1 MSARADLTVLRVA
14 EARADRMDFRGTE
27 QRYTVLEGRV
37 DLAQLCALA
46 PLARRSVLFSDELVR
61 SVVPMPQAARRA
73 MQARELERS
82 LTFEWELQTGMD
94 SSRCLTS
101 WLAVDED
108 LLEVVGVE
116 RTLWQRWQELHP
128 GLICAHPESV
138 AGPRSAGAEWFTAAR
153 AALDDGRIALLSKP
167 AASIPWQQIGIGAAA
182 FAASLGLVAWD
193 CHSREQQLRNERV
206 QLQQLSAQAEQQ
218 RQAERNV
225 RGQLEELGQ
234 LRALEAQR
242 VQQGAPRPRLD
253 AAQLIRGL
261 DALARELP
269 EGVQLLALDL
279 HRESLAVR
287 GLALDAARIEQ
298 LRGVLLA
305 AWPDARPTRV
315 DQRLEEL
322 ESELPLYRFELGFEA
337 KGLRP

>member
-1 MSARADLTVLRVA
+1 MSARADLTLLRVA
-14 EARADRMDFRGTE
+14 EARADRMDFHGTE
-27 QRYTVLEGRV
+27 QRHTVLEGRV

-82 LTFEWELQTGMD
+82 LTFEWEMQTGMD

-101 WLAVDED
+101 WLALDED

-116 RTLWQRWQELHP
+116 RSAWQAWQELHP
-128 GLICAHPESV
+128 GLLCAHPESIST
-138 AGPRSAGAEWFTAAR
+138 PLSAGEEWFRAAR
-153 AALDDGRIALLSKP
+153 TALDEGRVALLSKP
-167 AASIPWQQIGIGAAA
+167 AARMPWQLVGIGAAA
-182 FAASLGLVAWD
+182 LALSLGLVAWD
-193 CHSREQQLRNERV
+193 HQSRTQQLRDGRA
-206 QLQQLSAQAEQQ
+206 QLAQLSAQAEQQ
-218 RQAERNV
+218 RQTERSV
-225 RGQLEELGQ
+225 RSQLEELGQ

-242 VQQGAPRPRLD
+242 VQQGAPRPRVE
-253 AAQLIRGL
+253 AGQLVRGL

-269 EGVQLLALDL
+269 EGLQLLALDL
-279 HRESLAVR
+279 HRETLTVR

-315 DQRLEEL
+315 DQRLEEQL
-322 ESELPLYRFELGFEA
+322 SELPLYRFELGFEA